1 MIRLSGTEANV
12 VWKSK
17 SVSSGSIVTFIIT
30 DNSLF
35 QKIKWFEASK
45 ICLKLNGSYLKQNT
59 TTFNLANVINL
70 FIVCE
75 IDTWSRD
82 LKADF
87 NLKNH
92 LFRTVELTTNAD
104 PNKYSYSGYGIGFDS
119 PSLFSLPNF
128 DWAKNDVIFKANNT
142 SQFILIIRETY
153 LMSIS
158 NVGFLYINVQQK
170 D

>member
-1 MIRLSGTEANV
+1 MLLLLSLII
-12 VWKSK
+12 
-17 SVSSGSIVTFIIT
+17 VS
-30 DNSLF
+30 LK
-35 QKIKWFEASK
+35 KIKWFNASK
-45 ICLKLNGSYLKQNT
+45 ICLKLNGRCLKQNT
-59 TTFNLANVINL
+59 ATFNLANVINL

-87 NLKNH
+87 TFKNH
-92 LFRTVELTTNAD
+92 LFRTDELTTNAD

-128 DWAKNDVIFKANNT
+128 DWAKNGVIFKANNT
-142 SQFILIIRETY
+142 SQFILIIRKKY

-158 NVGFLYINVQQK
+158 YVGFLYINVQQK